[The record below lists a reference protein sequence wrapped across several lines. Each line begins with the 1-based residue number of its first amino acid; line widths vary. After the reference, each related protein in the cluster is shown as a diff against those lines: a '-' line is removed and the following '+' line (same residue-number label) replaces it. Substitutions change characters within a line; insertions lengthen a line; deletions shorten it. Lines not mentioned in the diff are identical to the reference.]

1 LATRDQWSTRF
12 CAASQW
18 YDAVLL
24 FTLQLD
30 HTRPTPTQQQERKK
44 KNRIFPH
51 FSRRL
56 GACAVQVPAD
66 QVLPLFYLSDSIL
79 KNEGAV
85 YRHLFSLALPAA
97 LVDVYQR
104 NAGIRIKLRSLVK
117 SWLPTVG
124 SVDGVFAVQTLAAL
138 QQQLDSVD
146 RAALVAAPPPVSSS
160 LLSALSA
167 AFPSQPHM
175 PFNMPPSQPPPV
187 FVPQPTIASL
197 LGGSASLAAAV
208 NKPAATAIPAAA
220 VAATT
225 SAIVGSVAPV
235 MPFQLL
241 ELLQPTLENAMR
253 VQTDSAR
260 AACAN
265 LRMLVTTFTNQANA
279 AASRASPHQQAA
291 TLYQRLI
298 AHRQG
303 AALELSDLMPHIV
316 HGWTAPVVQ
325 PSAQPVGVAA
335 VAGSRKRGHTDISA
349 VPNLGNLGQ
358 LRAPGGGGAPPPSLR
373 AESAPMM
380 GIHPARAAAM
390 QEDERRRTGQP
401 PSYQQPAQASRQP
414 EAPRRSQSSS
424 AHTQNGRVPLEFD
437 AAFLK
442 SDNAHVIHAVYDA
455 MSVQCAE
462 CGMRFAQAGAESRK
476 HADWHFEINR
486 RDKQRL
492 ERPSAR
498 QWYAKPIDWKSNVDS
513 LDAPLEEVML
523 ARLFEQSKPA
533 TATGDDAANAAT
545 AAHDAEQLD
554 NAANGARVVGVP
566 SDDAQSACPVCGDK
580 FVEFWSEADDEWM
593 FRDAVYEP
601 DADKQRIVHVKC
613 QRK

>member
-1 LATRDQWSTRF
+1 
-12 CAASQW
+12 
-18 YDAVLL
+18 
-24 FTLQLD
+24 
-30 HTRPTPTQQQERKK
+30 
-44 KNRIFPH
+44 
-51 FSRRL
+51 
-56 GACAVQVPAD
+56 
-66 QVLPLFYLSDSIL
+66 VLPLFYLSDSIL

-85 YRHLFSLALPAA
+85 YRQLFSLALPAA

-104 NAGIRIKLRSLVK
+104 NAGIRVKLRNLVK

-124 SVDGVFAVQTLAAL
+124 SVDGVFAVQTLALL
-138 QQQLDSVD
+138 QQQLDNVD
-146 RAALVAAPPPVSSS
+146 RAAQLAPPPPVSSS

-175 PFNMPPSQPPPV
+175 SFNMPPSQPPPV

-197 LGGSASLAAAV
+197 LSNAGGSASLAAAV
-208 NKPAATAIPAAA
+208 NTPAAA
-220 VAATT
+220 VATAAT

-260 AACAN
+260 VACAN

-358 LRAPGGGGAPPPSLR
+358 LRAPGGGGGGAPPPSLR
-373 AESAPMM
+373 AAESASMM

-390 QEDERRRTGQP
+390 QEDERRRTVQP
-401 PSYQQPAQASRQP
+401 PSYQQPAQPSRQA
-414 EAPRRSQSSS
+414 EAPRRSQSNG

-455 MSVQCAE
+455 MSVQCVE

-593 FRDAVYEP
+593 FRDAVYEL